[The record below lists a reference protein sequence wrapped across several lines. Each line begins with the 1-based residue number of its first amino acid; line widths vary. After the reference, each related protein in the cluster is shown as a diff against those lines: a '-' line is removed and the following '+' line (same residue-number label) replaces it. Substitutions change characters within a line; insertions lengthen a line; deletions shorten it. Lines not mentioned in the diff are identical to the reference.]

1 MHYTFLQSELDRMIR
16 DGGIPEDIY
25 RRHSFTDHL
34 LIDSETKPY
43 KAFSAFLESLVDDVV
58 PNRGSSTREQYRTLG
73 EQLLLNLSKSS
84 FYGNW
89 LCIYGDSKEFNKSKD
104 GVYKSFKV
112 FDRWR
117 KYLESS
123 GLITSLQGKAYEKA
137 RMTNRFYP
145 TPEFHRQ
152 LSEFSLYLESPIRP
166 PYLRINEPDP
176 AFNSFQWPEGHEER
190 VFLEDF
196 NEFAK
201 GHHWAHKSPI
211 VQVFKHNPFQA
222 GRLITNFQSLRS
234 RNYKI
239 RINTLING
247 NPIAEVDFNANHLR
261 LFLAFNECPYS
272 GDDPYIEIAEATGRT
287 RAEVKGFINIAL
299 NCNSLEQA
307 EAAALSEWH
316 VPKSASK
323 KIDQF
328 LKKEYPK
335 LNFYE
340 GFGLTAQQMEGLI
353 LSRVMNEGMDRG
365 ILCLPI
371 HDAIAVEEQNAE
383 WAKSAMEEAWSD
395 EVNLMWSS
403 PNNWNKNL
411 KTAVGIERASDL
423 NKV

>member
-1 MHYTFLQSELDRMIR
+1 
-16 DGGIPEDIY
+16 
-25 RRHSFTDHL
+25 
-34 LIDSETKPY
+34 
-43 KAFSAFLESLVDDVV
+43 
-58 PNRGSSTREQYRTLG
+58 
-73 EQLLLNLSKSS
+73 
-84 FYGNW
+84 
-89 LCIYGDSKEFNKSKD
+89 
-104 GVYKSFKV
+104 
-112 FDRWR
+112 
-117 KYLESS
+117 
-123 GLITSLQGKAYEKA
+123 
-137 RMTNRFYP
+137 MTNRFYP
-145 TPEFHRQ
+145 TPEFHHQ
-152 LSEFSLYLESPIRP
+152 LSEFALYLESPIRP

-176 AFNSFQWPEGHEER
+176 AFNNLQWPEGHEER

-201 GHHWAHKSPI
+201 GHYWADKGSI

-222 GRLITNFQSLRS
+222 GRLITSFQSLRS

-261 LFLAFNECPYS
+261 LFLSFNECPYFD
-272 GDDPYIEIAEATGRT
+272 GDPYIEIAEATGRT

-323 KIDQF
+323 KIDQL

-335 LNFYE
+335 LNFYD

-353 LSRVMNEGMDRG
+353 LSRVMNDGMDKN

-371 HDAIAVEEQNAE
+371 HDAIAVEEQHAE
-383 WAKSAMEEAWSD
+383 WAKKAMKEAWSD
-395 EVNLMWSS
+395 EVNEMWSS
-403 PNNWNKNL
+403 PKNWNKNL
-411 KTAVGIERASDL
+411 KTVVGIERASVLAKSRPDDL
-423 NKV
+423 HSNSLIRPRA